1 MGVPSKTLSEQH
13 LLLYVCNLSTMAPNE
28 NIAVGRVL
36 TTYKV
41 ADKAMDIPVV
51 NDVVTGVKKMADPIA
66 PYVEGTLKM
75 MKGKAEESLS
85 PEVKEKVGSTL
96 GSLGSKIDNLAC
108 NGLDQ
113 LTTAVPSLQTATTPE
128 LMENTKEAAI
138 SVVDTAQEYI
148 ASFKVA
154 RFGIRVFDAYLS
166 LIEAPLSV
174 LSSSVTSKVQGV
186 RRHLRAVRRAGAR
199 RDGEPCQ
206 DGSLLIEM
214 SQVFKINI
222 LLGFLGMQL
231 VKIEEPQAA
240 PATSAE
246 KEDSVRSSSDEEEDD
261 PDYVPEQRES
271 DDSLEYRSD
280 TEVTQESQ
288 DDDLLVVAELEDCP
302 TTPNCEKVE
311 HKIVKNLGEE
321 VVKDLGKEV
330 SSEESEGSEE
340 SDLEIEEVQEVDSE
354 CNTPACEKPKH
365 QVVPEEVEVVVKVL
379 DNELEDNPEEIE
391 VADIAQEDDQE
402 KVEVEDIEVKENPE
416 EVEVADIGLEDNV
429 EEVEMAGIE
438 LEDNPKEVEVT
449 DIELEDNPEEL
460 EVAELEDCPTTPNCE
475 KVEHKIAKEVAEDIS
490 KVLKRAGSSSS
501 SDEDLN

>member
-1 MGVPSKTLSEQH
+1 
-13 LLLYVCNLSTMAPNE
+13 
-28 NIAVGRVL
+28 
-36 TTYKV
+36 
-41 ADKAMDIPVV
+41 
-51 NDVVTGVKKMADPIA
+51 
-66 PYVEGTLKM
+66 
-75 MKGKAEESLS
+75 
-85 PEVKEKVGSTL
+85 
-96 GSLGSKIDNLAC
+96 
-108 NGLDQ
+108 
-113 LTTAVPSLQTATTPE
+113 
-128 LMENTKEAAI
+128 
-138 SVVDTAQEYI
+138 
-148 ASFKVA
+148 
-154 RFGIRVFDAYLS
+154 
-166 LIEAPLSV
+166 
-174 LSSSVTSKVQGV
+174 
-186 RRHLRAVRRAGAR
+186 
-199 RDGEPCQ
+199 
-206 DGSLLIEM
+206 M

-240 PATSAE
+240 PTTSAE

-288 DDDLLVVAELEDCP
+288 DDDLLIVAELEDCP

-311 HKIVKNLGEE
+311 HKIVKDLGEE
-321 VVKDLGKEV
+321 AVKDLGKEV

-379 DNELEDNPEEIE
+379 NNELEDNPEEIE

-402 KVEVEDIEVKENPE
+402 TVEVEDNEVKENHE
-416 EVEVADIGLEDNV
+416 EVEVADI
-429 EEVEMAGIE
+429 E
-438 LEDNPKEVEVT
+438 LEDNAEEVEVA
-449 DIELEDNPEEL
+449 DIELEDNPEEV

-475 KVEHKIAKEVAEDIS
+475 KVEHKIVKEVAEGIS